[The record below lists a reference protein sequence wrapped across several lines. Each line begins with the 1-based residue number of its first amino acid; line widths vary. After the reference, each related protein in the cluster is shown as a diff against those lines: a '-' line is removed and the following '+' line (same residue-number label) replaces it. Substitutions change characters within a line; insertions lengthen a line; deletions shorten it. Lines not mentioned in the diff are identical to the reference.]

1 MLYRL
6 CVLRELKKGPFLRL
20 LVKSDSSFL
29 LMSTFVV
36 MLLVIIVCMLMTVVL
51 HGLEVSA

>member
-6 CVLRELKKGPFLRL
+6 CVLREHKKGPFLRL
-20 LVKSDSSFL
+20 LVKSDSSLL

-36 MLLVIIVCMLMTVVL
+36 MLLVIIVCMLMAVVL